1 MRLKKTIKDVESFVS
16 DYCLCSGNVINIS
29 TEEEIKNIKSQSE
42 ILTFGKNNIIIRDI
56 RGNSIII
63 DSSNRIVNNTF
74 KIDAITYPYF
84 TFYGFNNQ
92 DIEGVFNFSKQKVLF
107 EAKAWLGRDIIKD
120 YIFTDDIICRDI
132 NNGEVLW
139 QFDILSIGNNPHN
152 DVYNKEA
159 DWEVKKF
166 IGVLEDKLWIA
177 LNHYTIIAL
186 DLKTGQLVHRID
198 RIANFKYDWLPSYIP
213 LPAATVIDEK
223 NNKLI
228 GFMWEFYWEI
238 NPVNGEI
245 TLIDLTNELL
255 PQKIRN
261 DREDFV
267 LTDNYIYFASNS
279 DIKVGALNRN
289 TKKVDWFYAFEDNEI
304 GYQSRIS
311 KIDGND
317 EKLGVLTNEKVL
329 YIFEKE

>member
-1 MRLKKTIKDVESFVS
+1 LNSDLKTSSK
-16 DYCLCSGNVINIS
+16 VILKE
-29 TEEEIKNIKSQSE
+29 TEYN
-42 ILTFGKNNIIIRDI
+42 L
-56 RGNSIII
+56 
-63 DSSNRIVNNTF
+63 
-74 KIDAITYPYF
+74 ITYSDNILIV
-84 TFYGFNNQ
+84 GNEQ
-92 DIEGVFNFSKQKVLF
+92 
-107 EAKAWLGRDIIKD
+107 IILSHD
-120 YIFTDDIICRDI
+120 VSTSDL
-132 NNGEVLW
+132 NW

-166 IGVLEDKLWIA
+166 IGVLENKLWIA
-177 LNHYTIIAL
+177 LNHHTIIAL
-186 DLKTGQLVHRID
+186 DVKTGQLVHRID
-198 RIANFKYDWLPSYIP
+198 HIANFKCDWLPSYIP

-289 TKKVDWFYAFEDNEI
+289 TKKVDWFYAFEDSEI

-317 EKLGVLTNEKVL
+317 EKLGVLTNDKTL

>member
-1 MRLKKTIKDVESFVS
+1 MDIVFKPTTLYENNFISSKNIFKNENGRWVS
-16 DYCLCSGNVINIS
+16 DLYKFQFEPF
-29 TEEEIKNIKSQSE
+29 EELEK
-42 ILTFGKNNIIIRDI
+42 
-56 RGNSIII
+56 
-63 DSSNRIVNNTF
+63 
-74 KIDAITYPYF
+74 
-84 TFYGFNNQ
+84 FNYT
-92 DIEGVFNFSKQKVLF
+92 IEGGTHRINDFLLQIHTKQVQLNFVK
-107 EAKAWLGRDIIKD
+107 
-120 YIFTDDIICRDI
+120 
-132 NNGEVLW
+132 NGCKIW
-139 QFDILSIGNNPHN
+139 QFDILSIDNNPHN

-159 DWEVKKF
+159 EWEVKKF

-177 LNHYTIIAL
+177 LNHHTIIAL
-186 DLKTGQLVHRID
+186 EVKTGQLVHRID
-198 RIANFKYDWLPSYIP
+198 RIADFKCNWLPSYIP
-213 LPAATVIDEK
+213 LPTATVIDEK

-238 NPVNGEI
+238 NPTKGEI
-245 TLIDLTNELL
+245 TLIDLTDELL

-267 LTDNYIYFASNS
+267 LTDDYIYFASNS

-317 EKLGVLTNEKVL
+317 EKLGVLTNDKTL